1 MAATMSTSSL
11 GDSTGTSSVG
21 SWFSE
26 HRNEAIIGGF
36 VILGAIVYLYEKHKS
51 SGSTGSVTSALPT
64 SGTSTSTPTTVTL
77 PGGFS
82 FTGSGQQAAGYVDS
96 VLGSASTT
104 AQYANPTTVTLPNGA
119 SYTGTQSG
127 AASFLQSV
135 LASEGTNTTTSG
147 GTQPTSSGG
156 TSSVTTVPSS
166 DSTSGAAP
174 VVVPNVTPTPANTVM
189 GLSTVSSG
197 TSTPVGYGS
206 SGYTPTQFQYAVNT
220 GNQAAQSALQA
231 AYASPNPTAQQQ
243 QLINANLAQVQA
255 NYAAAHHL
263 SGQSLLNY
271 LQSTP

>member
-1 MAATMSTSSL
+1 MVDNPNTVLA
-11 GDSTGTSSVG
+11 G
-21 SWFSE
+21 SWLSE

-36 VILGAIVYLYEKHKS
+36 VVLGAIVYLYEKHKS
-51 SGSTGSVTSALPT
+51 SGSTGSVISALPT
-64 SGTSTSTPTTVTL
+64 SSSSTPTTVTL

-82 FTGSGQQAAGYVDS
+82 FTGSGQQASGYVNS

-147 GTQPTSSGG
+147 GTQPTTSGG
-156 TSSVTTVPSS
+156 SSPVTTVPSS

-174 VVVPNVTPTPANTVM
+174 AVVPNVTPTAPANTVL
-189 GLSTVSSG
+189 GLSTTSSG

-220 GNQAAQSALQA
+220 GNQAAQSTLQA
-231 AYASPNPTAQQQ
+231 ALNSPNPTAEQQ